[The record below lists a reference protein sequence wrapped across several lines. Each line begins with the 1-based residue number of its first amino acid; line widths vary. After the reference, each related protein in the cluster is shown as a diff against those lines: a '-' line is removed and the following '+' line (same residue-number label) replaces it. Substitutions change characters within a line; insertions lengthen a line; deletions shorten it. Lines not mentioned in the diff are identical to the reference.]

1 MTDLNLDAIEARA
14 NAAMLSPTGQQ
25 YDAGVVLSTDVPALV
40 AEVRS
45 LRTHLAH
52 AAEVEAALTSD
63 LLAAHVEVEQLR
75 VTRATDRNRGMTDL
89 DLDAIEARANAAR
102 NTPGVTVV
110 NGEVHA
116 TGRGANAEF
125 MAHAVTDVPAL
136 VAALREARAEVA
148 DLRRFCAEWSTLEA
162 ERDEARAEVERLR
175 LDAGKRLSWAIFA
188 VRDHDAY
195 AQPFVL
201 MRDTDVSGVSGTG
214 VVADGVA
221 FPDGTVALRWRGGN
235 PTSVVFH
242 DNGVESVE
250 AIHGH
255 GGATRLVWLAEDLET
270 TAEVAATYD
279 ERDETWDQDDLRR
292 LGLVLDS

>member
-1 MTDLNLDAIEARA
+1 MA
-14 NAAMLSPTGQQ
+14 
-25 YDAGVVLSTDVPALV
+25 
-40 AEVRS
+40 
-45 LRTHLAH
+45 
-52 AAEVEAALTSD
+52 
-63 LLAAHVEVEQLR
+63 
-75 VTRATDRNRGMTDL
+75 DL
-89 DLDAIEARANAAR
+89 DLDAIEAE
-102 NTPGVTVV
+102 PWIGS
-110 NGEVHA
+110 GEVL
-116 TGRGANAEF
+116 T
-125 MAHAVTDVPAL
+125 L

-279 ERDETWDQDDLRR
+279 ERDDWRRRYEALRDGMTGLHSPASAPVAGPTWCVECQNGSEEVEWWPCPTRAVVARVEGDE
-292 LGLVLDS
+292 S

>member
-1 MTDLNLDAIEARA
+1 MA
-14 NAAMLSPTGQQ
+14 
-25 YDAGVVLSTDVPALV
+25 
-40 AEVRS
+40 
-45 LRTHLAH
+45 
-52 AAEVEAALTSD
+52 
-63 LLAAHVEVEQLR
+63 
-75 VTRATDRNRGMTDL
+75 DL
-89 DLDAIEARANAAR
+89 DLDAIEASHPDE
-102 NTPGVTVV
+102 PGINPFV
-110 NGEVHA
+110 
-116 TGRGANAEF
+116 R
-125 MAHAVTDVPAL
+125 PL
-136 VAALREARAEVA
+136 VAALREARAEA
-148 DLRRFCAEWSTLEA
+148 
-162 ERDEARAEVERLR
+162 ERLR
-175 LDAGKRLSWAIFA
+175 KDAGKRLSWAIFA

-255 GGATRLVWLAEDLET
+255 GGAARLVWLAEDLET

-279 ERDETWDQDDLRR
+279 ERDDWRRRFEALRDGVTGLCDERDTVDELRFPNSAGAVPTSHLRAVVARVEET
-292 LGLVLDS
+292 